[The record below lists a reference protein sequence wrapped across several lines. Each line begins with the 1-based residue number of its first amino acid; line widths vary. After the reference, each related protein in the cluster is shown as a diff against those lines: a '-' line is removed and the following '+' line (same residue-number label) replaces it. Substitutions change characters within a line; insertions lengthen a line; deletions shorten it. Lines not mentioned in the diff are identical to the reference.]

1 MQLSGKSSDDDRANL
16 LVTSLHDKAQYYAF
30 NALRAV
36 GLVGDRAAFSAAIEN
51 LKSRDPSQR
60 ANALETLES
69 AGEREIVR
77 PLLRLW
83 EDSDSA
89 PAAPDGLLSALQD
102 SDSWLRACASLVA
115 GGVTDSAVRARLTQ
129 LAQSD
134 EDDLVCEAAA
144 SALKGS
150 LAMDTL
156 ATLSLMERI
165 LFLRRVALFSELA
178 PADLKQVGA
187 IATERTY
194 LDGAVIAHQDDLGDE
209 MYIIVSGEGR
219 VLAGADTELARRKTG
234 DYVGEMAI
242 ISHEPRMA
250 SLVAAG
256 EVRLLC
262 IDQKHFEGL
271 LRERPETS
279 LAVMRVLCARLRQ
292 ADKARLPQ

>member
-1 MQLSGKSSDDDRANL
+1 
-16 LVTSLHDKAQYYAF
+16 
-30 NALRAV
+30 
-36 GLVGDRAAFSAAIEN
+36 
-51 LKSRDPSQR
+51 
-60 ANALETLES
+60 
-69 AGEREIVR
+69 
-77 PLLRLW
+77 
-83 EDSDSA
+83 
-89 PAAPDGLLSALQD
+89 
-102 SDSWLRACASLVA
+102 
-115 GGVTDSAVRARLTQ
+115 
-129 LAQSD
+129 
-134 EDDLVCEAAA
+134 
-144 SALKGS
+144 
-150 LAMDTL
+150 MDTL

-194 LDGAVIAHQDDLGDE
+194 LDGTVIAHQDDLGDE
-209 MYIIVSGEGR
+209 MYIIVSGEVR
-219 VLAGADTELARRKTG
+219 VLAGADKELARRKSG

-292 ADKARLPQ
+292 ADEARLPQ